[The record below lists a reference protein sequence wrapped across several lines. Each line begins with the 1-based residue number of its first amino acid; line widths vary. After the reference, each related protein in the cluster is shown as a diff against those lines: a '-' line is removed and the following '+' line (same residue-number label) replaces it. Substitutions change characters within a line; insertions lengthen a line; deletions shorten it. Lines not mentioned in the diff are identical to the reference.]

1 MKTKR
6 LNPKL
11 IWAGIRAVHLAL
23 KLQKD
28 FDKCNDPVKKQLL
41 LIMYDISLF
50 AIKSVLGDWM
60 HSKFNSLEL
69 PVIIPEDVLLQ
80 KAKEG
85 AEQEAFNQSG
95 FKA

>member
-11 IWAGIRAVHLAL
+11 IWAGIRAVGLAL

-28 FDKCNDPVKKQLL
+28 FDKCNDQVKKQLL

-60 HSKFNSLEL
+60 HSKFKTLEL

-85 AEQEAFNQSG
+85 AEREAFIQSG